1 MHRMK
6 RYTEMATEA
15 LSKLY
20 CDDSDLGLC
29 GLTESQRY
37 SLMAGGK
44 RIRPVLTLAFCEL
57 FGGKAE
63 DALPY
68 ACALELIHTAS
79 LIHDDLP
86 CIDDDELRRGRPT
99 NHAVYGEATALLAAD
114 GMLMDAFGIVADNP
128 RLSPEV
134 NARGVSILSRAV
146 GSRGLVGGE
155 YMDVMGEGKR
165 LSIDELRTM
174 ESKKTGAL
182 IKAAACLGALA
193 GGVMPDEPRM
203 QDAITYSES
212 IGLAFQIVDDVLDVI
227 GTAESLGKNPGSDL
241 RDNKSTYLSYYT
253 VDEALSLA
261 KELTERAV
269 SAVEKY
275 EPDGFLCTLAT
286 HLCNRRY

>member
-20 CDDSDLGLC
+20 CDDSDLVLC